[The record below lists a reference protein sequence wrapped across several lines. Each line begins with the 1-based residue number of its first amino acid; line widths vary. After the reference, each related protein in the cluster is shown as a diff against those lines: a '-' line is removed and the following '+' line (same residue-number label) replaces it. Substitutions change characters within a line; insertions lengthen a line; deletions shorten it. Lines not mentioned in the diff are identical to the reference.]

1 MYKIKP
7 YKMCSGNPQSTGY
20 YLEWE
25 IRSKDLNCCTE
36 DTHPLGVQTDKALE
50 VLFKYYLLF
59 CLARQKLSVF
69 SHHIFLKKWKVTE

>member
-36 DTHPLGVQTDKALE
+36 DTHPLGVQIDKNSWSTL
-50 VLFKYYLLF
+50 
-59 CLARQKLSVF
+59 
-69 SHHIFLKKWKVTE
+69 

>member
-25 IRSKDLNCCTE
+25 IQSKDLNCCTE
-36 DTHPLGVQTDKALE
+36 DTHPLGVQTDKNFWSTLLSTTCCS
-50 VLFKYYLLF
+50 VWQDKNYLSF
-59 CLARQKLSVF
+59 
-69 SHHIFLKKWKVTE
+69 HIIFF